1 MEPKLNSKL
10 NTKIVNKKFLK
21 LKSLTLVEALVSI
34 TIISLLTLIMVQ
46 IMLIFSKLNKRAIYL
61 SDSDI
66 KTKEV
71 GLKIERAIYNLKN
84 NIFFSTQFLYVERV
98 IPTPLD
104 PNKISDDIYTIH
116 EAQKKTIANIYINPI
131 KINNKYYRKVI
142 IHYYKKNSIDNS
154 LTNVLYLPEETF
166 WKIEETL
173 YKDNKNY
180 YTANYAFYNPSVNN
194 LNSSYKISHVN
205 RRLYQLQRFKIYF
218 YFYAPDV
225 NNRPFSI
232 YKKDRNFLI
241 NEYKKKYF
249 TKKSY
254 FIIFDYLQ
262 Y

>member
-1 MEPKLNSKL
+1 MEPKLNSK
-10 NTKIVNKKFLK
+10 IVKSNKVFFK

-46 IMLIFSKLNKRAIYL
+46 IMLIFSKLNKRATYL

-66 KTKEV
+66 RTKEI

-98 IPTPLD
+98 IPND
-104 PNKISDDIYTIH
+104 SNKITDDIYTTH
-116 EAQKKTIANIYINPI
+116 KVQKKAIANIYINPI

-154 LTNVLYLPEETF
+154 FTNVLYLPEETF

-180 YTANYAFYNPSVNN
+180 YTASYAFYNPSVDN
-194 LNSSYKISHVN
+194 LYSSYKVSTVN

-218 YFYAPDV
+218 YFYGPDV

-232 YKKDRNFLI
+232 YKKDRKFLT

-254 FIIFDYLQ
+254 FIIFDYL
-262 Y
+262 YY

>member
-10 NTKIVNKKFLK
+10 NSKIVNKKFLK

-34 TIISLLTLIMVQ
+34 TIISLLTLIIVQ
-46 IMLIFSKLNKRAIYL
+46 IMLIFSKLNKRATYL

-84 NIFFSTQFLYVERV
+84 NIFFTPQFLYVERV
-98 IPTPLD
+98 ISND
-104 PNKISDDIYTIH
+104 SNKITDDIYTIH
-116 EAQKKTIANIYINPI
+116 ETQKKPIAKIFINTT

-173 YKDNKNY
+173 YKNNKNY
-180 YTANYAFYNPSVNN
+180 YIASYAFYNPSVNN

-205 RRLYQLQRFKIYF
+205 RKLYQLQRFKIYF

-254 FIIFDYLQ
+254 FIIFDYL
-262 Y
+262 YY

>member
-10 NTKIVNKKFLK
+10 NSKIVNKKFLK

-46 IMLIFSKLNKRAIYL
+46 IILIFSKLNKRATYL

-84 NIFFSTQFLYVERV
+84 NIFFTSQFLYVEKV
-98 IPTPLD
+98 IHND
-104 PNKISDDIYTIH
+104 SNKITDDIYTIH
-116 EAQKKTIANIYINPI
+116 EAQKKTIANIYINPV
-131 KINNKYYRKVI
+131 KINNKYYTKVI

-154 LTNVLYLPEETF
+154 LINFLYLPEETF

-173 YKDNKNY
+173 YKNNKSY
-180 YTANYAFYNPSVNN
+180 YIASYAFYNPSVNN
-194 LNSSYKISHVN
+194 LNSSYKISDVN
-205 RRLYQLQRFKIYF
+205 RKLYQLQRFKIYF

-232 YKKDRNFLI
+232 YKK
-241 NEYKKKYF
+241 E
-249 TKKSY
+249 
-254 FIIFDYLQ
+254 
-262 Y
+262 

>member
-34 TIISLLTLIMVQ
+34 TIISLLTLIIVQ
-46 IMLIFSKLNKRAIYL
+46 IMLIFSKLNKRATYL

-84 NIFFSTQFLYVERV
+84 NIYFSTQFLYVVRV
-98 IPTPLD
+98 IPND
-104 PNKISDDIYTIH
+104 PNRISDDIYTTY
-116 EAQKKTIANIYINPI
+116 ETQTKPIAKIFINPT

-180 YTANYAFYNPSVNN
+180 YTASYAFYNPSVNN
-194 LNSSYKISHVN
+194 LNSSYKISGVN

-249 TKKSY
+249 TKKSF
-254 FIIFDYLQ
+254 FIIFDYL
-262 Y
+262 YY

>member
-1 MEPKLNSKL
+1 MEPKLNSK
-10 NTKIVNKKFLK
+10 IVKSNKVFFK

-46 IMLIFSKLNKRAIYL
+46 IMLIFSKLNKRATYL

-66 KTKEV
+66 RTKEI

-84 NIFFSTQFLYVERV
+84 NIYFSTQFLYVERV
-98 IPTPLD
+98 IPND
-104 PNKISDDIYTIH
+104 PNRISDDIYTIH
-116 EAQKKTIANIYINPI
+116 ETQKKPLAEIYINPI

-180 YTANYAFYNPSVNN
+180 YTASYAFYNPSVNN
-194 LNSSYKISHVN
+194 LDTSYQVSHVN
-205 RRLYQLQRFKIYF
+205 RRLYRLQRFKIYF

-254 FIIFDYLQ
+254 FIIFDYL
-262 Y
+262 YY

>member
-10 NTKIVNKKFLK
+10 NSKIVNKKFLK

-46 IMLIFSKLNKRAIYL
+46 IMLIFSKLNKRATYL

-84 NIFFSTQFLYVERV
+84 NIYFSTQFLYVERV
-98 IPTPLD
+98 IYNDL
-104 PNKISDDIYTIH
+104 NRISDDIYTTY
-116 EAQKKTIANIYINPI
+116 ETQKKPIAKIFINPT

-173 YKDNKNY
+173 YKNNKNY
-180 YTANYAFYNPSVNN
+180 YTANHAFYNPSVNN

-254 FIIFDYLQ
+254 FIIFDYL
-262 Y
+262 YY

>member
-10 NTKIVNKKFLK
+10 SSKIVNKKFLK

-34 TIISLLTLIMVQ
+34 TIISLLTLIIVQ
-46 IMLIFSKLNKRAIYL
+46 IMLIFSKLNKRATYL

-71 GLKIERAIYNLKN
+71 GLKIEKAIYNLKN
-84 NIFFSTQFLYVERV
+84 NIYFSTQFLYVERV
-98 IPTPLD
+98 IPNPINPDSIT
-104 PNKISDDIYTIH
+104 DDIYTIH
-116 EAQKKTIANIYINPI
+116 EAQKKTIAEIYINPI

-154 LTNVLYLPEETF
+154 LKNVLYLPEETF

-173 YKDNKNY
+173 YKNNKNY
-180 YTANYAFYNPSVNN
+180 YIASYAFYNPSVNN
-194 LNSSYKISHVN
+194 LDTSYQVSNVN

-232 YKKDRNFLI
+232 YKKDRNFLT

-254 FIIFDYLQ
+254 FIIFDYL
-262 Y
+262 YY

>member
-10 NTKIVNKKFLK
+10 NSKIVNKKFLK

-34 TIISLLTLIMVQ
+34 TIISLLTLIIVQ
-46 IMLIFSKLNKRAIYL
+46 IMLIFSKLNKRASYL

-66 KTKEV
+66 RTKEV

-84 NIFFSTQFLYVERV
+84 NIFFSTQFLYVIRV
-98 IPTPLD
+98 IPND
-104 PNKISDDIYTIH
+104 PNRISDDIYTIY
-116 EAQKKTIANIYINPI
+116 ENQKKPIANIYINPI

-180 YTANYAFYNPSVNN
+180 YTASYAFYNPSVNN
-194 LNSSYKISHVN
+194 LDTSYQVSNVN

-232 YKKDRNFLI
+232 YKKDGNFLI

-254 FIIFDYLQ
+254 FIIFDYL
-262 Y
+262 YY

>member
-1 MEPKLNSKL
+1 MEPKLNS
-10 NTKIVNKKFLK
+10 KIVNKKFLK

-34 TIISLLTLIMVQ
+34 TIISLHTLIMVQ
-46 IMLIFSKLNKRAIYL
+46 IMLIFSKLNKRATYL

-71 GLKIERAIYNLKN
+71 GLKIEKAIYNLKN
-84 NIFFSTQFLYVERV
+84 NFSTQFLYVERV
-98 IPTPLD
+98 IPNDL
-104 PNKISDDIYTIH
+104 NRISDDIYTTY
-116 EAQKKTIANIYINPI
+116 ETQKKTIAKIFINPT

-142 IHYYKKNSIDNS
+142 IHYYKKNSINS

-173 YKDNKNY
+173 YKNNKNY
-180 YTANYAFYNPSVNN
+180 YIASYAFYNPSVNN

-232 YKKDRNFLI
+232 YKKDRSFLI

-254 FIIFDYLQ
+254 FIIFDYL
-262 Y
+262 YY

>member
-1 MEPKLNSKL
+1 MEPKLNS
-10 NTKIVNKKFLK
+10 KIVNKKFLK

-34 TIISLLTLIMVQ
+34 TIISLLTLIIVQ
-46 IMLIFSKLNKRAIYL
+46 IMLIFSKLNKRATYL

-71 GLKIERAIYNLKN
+71 GLKIERSIYNIKN
-84 NIFFSTQFLYVERV
+84 NIYFSTQFLYVERAF
-98 IPTPLD
+98 PND
-104 PNKISDDIYTIH
+104 SNKITDDIYTTY
-116 EAQKKTIANIYINPI
+116 ETQKKTIAKIFINPT

-154 LTNVLYLPEETF
+154 FTNVLYLPEETF

-180 YTANYAFYNPSVNN
+180 YIASYAFYNPSVNN
-194 LNSSYKISHVN
+194 LDTIYQVSNVN

-218 YFYAPDV
+218 YFYTPDI

-249 TKKSY
+249 TKKSF
-254 FIIFDYLQ
+254 FIIFDYL
-262 Y
+262 YY